1 MFDTEEGGAVVQD
14 LVRDIEPGVLVKIVT
29 FWRFSKNEPD
39 LEKSKLPGR
48 EHGEGRGVCH
58 KTGVFLEFK

>member
-1 MFDTEEGGAVVQD
+1 MVQD

-39 LEKSKLPGR
+39 LEKEKLPGR
-48 EHGEGRGVCH
+48 EHDGGRGVCH
-58 KTGVFLEFK
+58 KTGMFLEFK